1 MCIYGGKLARDRD
14 VSPVGGENYNLHIH
28 ICKYD
33 MHNFLYRFLSLSPKV
48 SSLIVAQQLEGN
60 IFIINYLVL
69 APVFMH
75 NLQRGHS
82 QDSC

>member
-33 MHNFLYRFLSLSPKV
+33 MHNFPVQIPLPLSK
-48 SSLIVAQQLEGN
+48 G
-60 IFIINYLVL
+60 
-69 APVFMH
+69 
-75 NLQRGHS
+75 
-82 QDSC
+82 